1 MLKYILLM
9 IDNLIKLKDYVPL
22 FQTMLW
28 IGFIVVFFLIYK
40 KTISDV
46 IKTLILRIKKGSSI
60 KAGPIEIGEELK
72 GMQYANQTESSTEV
86 KTGSDG
92 QQREK
97 HRRGIYEKNKG
108 LFLTHLIYP
117 LAKSRQKFD
126 IYIYLIR
133 HVPSSID
140 KEGALS
146 DIDKADALS
155 DIDKAEFFFGHMWG
169 NKVFSEK
176 TRNGIIGISTSAYA
190 PFLCTCIVRL
200 KDGEEIQLDRYI
212 DFEIS
217 KIYEKIK

>member
-1 MLKYILLM
+1 M
-9 IDNLIKLKDYVPL
+9 IDNLTKLKDYVPL
-22 FQTMLW
+22 FQTMIW
-28 IGFIVVFFLIYK
+28 IGFIVVFFLIFK

-46 IKTLILRIKKGSSI
+46 ITTLILRIKKGSSI

-92 QQREK
+92 QQRED
-97 HRRGIYEKNKG
+97 HRKRIYEKNKG

-117 LAKSRQKFD
+117 SAKSGQKFD

-133 HVPSSID
+133 HKSSD
-140 KEGALS
+140 
-146 DIDKADALS
+146 LS

-176 TRNGIIGISTSAYA
+176 NRKGIIGISTSAYA
-190 PFLCTCIVRL
+190 PFLCTCIVRF
-200 KDGEEIQLDRYI
+200 KNGDEIQLDRYI

-217 KIYEKIK
+217 KIYEKIE

>member
-1 MLKYILLM
+1 M
-9 IDNLIKLKDYVPL
+9 IDNLTKLKDYVPL
-22 FQTMLW
+22 FQTIIW

-40 KTISDV
+40 KTISEV

-72 GMQYANQTESSTEV
+72 GMQYANQTESSPEV

-92 QQREK
+92 QQREN
-97 HRRGIYEKNKG
+97 HRKKIYEKNKG

-117 LAKSRQKFD
+117 SIKSGQKFD

-133 HVPSSID
+133 H
-140 KEGALS
+140 KS
-146 DIDKADALS
+146 DDLS

-176 TRNGIIGISTSAYA
+176 TRKGIIGISTSAYS
-190 PFLCTCIVRL
+190 PFLCTCLVRF
-200 KDGEEIQLDRYI
+200 KNGDEVQLDRYI

-217 KIYEKIK
+217 KIYDKLE